1 MPDFKQNYFQR
12 RTKHKGP
19 RSNNRIVSNEVQVIS
34 SDGKNLGILNT
45 QEAITIAKNE
55 GLDLLQIT
63 FDKEPC
69 VAKIIDYGKYKFDQK
84 KKQSAAK
91 KNQKR
96 IEQKEIKMRPNID
109 KGDIDVKLKKIFG
122 FLEKRANVKISVVF
136 RGRELGNTSFGKSLL
151 DSIIKETEDIA
162 TVLVEPKFENRTYSA
177 LLTSKKMK

>member
-1 MPDFKQNYFQR
+1 M
-12 RTKHKGP
+12 
-19 RSNNRIVSNEVQVIS
+19 VEIS
-34 SDGKNLGILNT
+34 PKANPPVC
-45 QEAITIAKNE
+45 K
-55 GLDLLQIT
+55 
-63 FDKEPC
+63 
-69 VAKIIDYGKYKFDQK
+69 VIDYGKYKFDQK

-109 KGDIDVKLKKIFG
+109 KGDIDVKLKKILG
-122 FLEKRANVKISVVF
+122 FLEKKANVKISVVF